1 MLATLSSN
9 VTFATFGNL
18 FGPDTLVIF
27 LIILVFFGAK
37 KLPELA
43 RSLGQA
49 MREFSKAKD
58 DFEREITRPPEA
70 ERPRQIDAPAPS
82 VAKADAPPVAV
93 EHPTVPDHPVVPERP
108 VVTDHPDVT
117 VHPPETVPKH

>member
-1 MLATLSSN
+1 MLATISP
-9 VTFATFGNL
+9 TATLGSFGNL
-18 FGPDTLVIF
+18 FGPDAIFIF
-27 LIILVFFGAK
+27 LIILIFFGAK

-49 MREFSKAKD
+49 MKEFSRAKD

-70 ERPRQIDAPAPS
+70 DKPKQIEPPASSAEVKTEGAHPAASQDPAVSER
-82 VAKADAPPVAV
+82 
-93 EHPTVPDHPVVPERP
+93 
-108 VVTDHPDVT
+108 PDVT

>member
-1 MLATLSSN
+1 MLATSLSSN
-9 VTFATFGNL
+9 VTLAAFGNL

-58 DFEREITRPPEA
+58 DFEREITRPPEV
-70 ERPRQIDAPAPS
+70 EQPKQIDAPVAP
-82 VAKADAPPVAV
+82 VTKTEG
-93 EHPTVPDHPVVPERP
+93 EHPVSSTQPSTTEN
-108 VVTDHPDVT
+108 PDVS

>member
-1 MLATLSSN
+1 MLATILNPHVSL
-9 VTFATFGNL
+9 AAFGNL

-58 DFEREITRPPEA
+58 DFEREITRPPEP
-70 ERPRQIDAPAPS
+70 ETPKQIEPTSTVTTEPK
-82 VAKADAPPVAV
+82 VVETEPVKV
-93 EHPTVPDHPVVPERP
+93 DPVVSERA
-108 VVTDHPDVT
+108 DVS

>member
-1 MLATLSSN
+1 MVATLIFPS
-9 VTFATFGNL
+9 VTLAAFGNL
-18 FGPDTLVIF
+18 FGPDTLIIF
-27 LIILVFFGAK
+27 LLILVFFGAK

-58 DFEREITRPPEA
+58 DFEREITRPPEPG
-70 ERPRQIDAPAPS
+70 EPKKIE
-82 VAKADAPPVAV
+82 PPVAPTEPV
-93 EHPTVPDHPVVPERP
+93 TKSEAEHPVT
-108 VVTDHPDVT
+108 TDHPDVS

>member
-1 MLATLSSN
+1 MLATSLSSN
-9 VTFATFGNL
+9 VTLAAFGNL

-58 DFEREITRPPEA
+58 DFEREITRPPEP
-70 ERPRQIDAPAPS
+70 EKPKQIDAPTAP
-82 VAKADAPPVAV
+82 AIKA
-93 EHPTVPDHPVVPERP
+93 EDHPVTSENPT
-108 VVTDHPDVT
+108 VTEHPDVT

>member
-1 MLATLSSN
+1 MVISTLSST
-9 VTFATFGNL
+9 VTLAAFGNL

-58 DFEREITRPPEA
+58 DFEREITRPPEQ
-70 ERPRQIDAPAPS
+70 EHPKQIESP
-82 VAKADAPPVAV
+82 APPVTTKP
-93 EHPTVPDHPVVPERP
+93 ESEQPVTTE
-108 VVTDHPDVT
+108 HPDVT

>member
-1 MLATLSSN
+1 MLATTLSST
-9 VTFATFGNL
+9 VTLAAFGNL

-27 LIILVFFGAK
+27 LIILIFFWAK

-70 ERPRQIDAPAPS
+70 QESPKQIE
-82 VAKADAPPVAV
+82 PPVATSAPV
-93 EHPTVPDHPVVPERP
+93 TKAETDHPVTTE
-108 VVTDHPDVT
+108 HPDVA

>member
-1 MLATLSSN
+1 MLATIPYPTGSL
-9 VTFATFGNL
+9 AAFGNL
-18 FGPDTLVIF
+18 LGPDTLIIF

-58 DFEREITRPPEA
+58 EFEREITRPPDPEA
-70 ERPRQIDAPAPS
+70 PKQIPPPATTTETKVEESQPSKTDPVVSERP
-82 VAKADAPPVAV
+82 
-93 EHPTVPDHPVVPERP
+93 
-108 VVTDHPDVT
+108 DVS
-117 VHPPETVPKH
+117 VHPPETVSKQ

>member
-1 MLATLSSN
+1 MLATILSPN
-9 VTFATFGNL
+9 VPLASLSNL
-18 FGPDTLVIF
+18 FGPDALFIF

-58 DFEREITRPPEA
+58 DFEHEITRTPTPEPEKPKQIEPAVTPAAPKTEGDQPVTA
-70 ERPRQIDAPAPS
+70 EQPKPA
-82 VAKADAPPVAV
+82 
-93 EHPTVPDHPVVPERP
+93 EHV
-108 VVTDHPDVT
+108 DVT

>member
-1 MLATLSSN
+1 MLGTILFPNPTIA
-9 VTFATFGNL
+9 AFGNL

-58 DFEREITRPPEA
+58 DFEREITRPPEPEKPKQIEPPVTASEIKPEVTQPAATVDPAVA
-70 ERPRQIDAPAPS
+70 ERP
-82 VAKADAPPVAV
+82 
-93 EHPTVPDHPVVPERP
+93 
-108 VVTDHPDVT
+108 DVS
-117 VHPPETVPKH
+117 VHPPETVSKH

>member
-1 MLATLSSN
+1 MLATAISPN
-9 VTFATFGNL
+9 VTLAAFGNL
-18 FGPDTLVIF
+18 FGPDTLIIF

-49 MREFSKAKD
+49 MKEFSKAKD
-58 DFEREITRPPEA
+58 DFEREITRPPET
-70 ERPRQIDAPAPS
+70 EHPRQIESPT
-82 VAKADAPPVAV
+82 PPVAKT
-93 EHPTVPDHPVVPERP
+93 EADHPV
-108 VVTDHPDVT
+108 TSDHPDVS

>member
-1 MLATLSSN
+1 MVAATISPIVTLA
-9 VTFATFGNL
+9 AFGNL

-49 MREFSKAKD
+49 MREFTKAKD
-58 DFEREITRPPEA
+58 DFEREITRPPEQ
-70 ERPRQIDAPAPS
+70 EPPKQIESPAVP
-82 VAKADAPPVAV
+82 VPPVTKSA
-93 EHPTVPDHPVVPERP
+93 EDHPIT
-108 VVTDHPDVT
+108 TDHPDVS

>member
-1 MLATLSSN
+1 MLAPLISPSVTL
-9 VTFATFGNL
+9 AAFGNL
-18 FGPDTLVIF
+18 FGPDTLIIF

-58 DFEREITRPPEA
+58 DFEREITRPPEP
-70 ERPRQIDAPAPS
+70 EQPKQIDS
-82 VAKADAPPVAV
+82 PVA
-93 EHPTVPDHPVVPERP
+93 PGVPVTKSEADHPVT
-108 VVTDHPDVT
+108 TDHPDVS

>member
-1 MLATLSSN
+1 MLATTFTPT
-9 VTFATFGNL
+9 VTLAAFGNL

-27 LIILVFFGAK
+27 LIILIFFGAK

-58 DFEREITRPPEA
+58 DFEREITRPPEP
-70 ERPRQIDAPAPS
+70 ERPKQIESPAPAVS
-82 VAKADAPPVAV
+82 KV
-93 EHPTVPDHPVVPERP
+93 EGDHPVTSE
-108 VVTDHPDVT
+108 HPDVS
-117 VHPPETVPKH
+117 VHPPETVSKH

>member
-1 MLATLSSN
+1 MLATTLFSAVN
-9 VTFATFGNL
+9 LAAFGNL

-27 LIILVFFGAK
+27 LIILIFFGAK

-58 DFEREITRPPEA
+58 DFEREITRPPEPQ
-70 ERPRQIDAPAPS
+70 ENPKQIEPPAAPS
-82 VAKADAPPVAV
+82 TPVTKA
-93 EHPTVPDHPVVPERP
+93 ETDHPVTTERP
-108 VVTDHPDVT
+108 DVS

>member
-1 MLATLSSN
+1 MVISTLSST
-9 VTFATFGNL
+9 VTLAAFGNL
-18 FGPDTLVIF
+18 FGPDTLIIF

-70 ERPRQIDAPAPS
+70 EHPKQIESSAPAITKPES
-82 VAKADAPPVAV
+82 DQPVTT
-93 EHPTVPDHPVVPERP
+93 E
-108 VVTDHPDVT
+108 HPDVS

>member
-1 MLATLSSN
+1 MLATTLFPN
-9 VTFATFGNL
+9 VTLASFGNL
-18 FGPDTLVIF
+18 FGPDAIFIF

-58 DFEREITRPPEA
+58 DFEHEITRTPEP
-70 ERPRQIDAPAPS
+70 EKPKQIEQPVAPA
-82 VAKADAPPVAV
+82 APKTEGEQPVTAEQPKPA
-93 EHPTVPDHPVVPERP
+93 EHV
-108 VVTDHPDVT
+108 DVT

>member
-1 MLATLSSN
+1 MLATTFTPT
-9 VTFATFGNL
+9 VTLAAFGNL

-27 LIILVFFGAK
+27 LIILIFFGAK

-70 ERPRQIDAPAPS
+70 EHPKQIDSPAPA
-82 VAKADAPPVAV
+82 VTKL
-93 EHPTVPDHPVVPERP
+93 ETDHPVTSE
-108 VVTDHPDVT
+108 HPDVS
-117 VHPPETVPKH
+117 VHPPETVSKH